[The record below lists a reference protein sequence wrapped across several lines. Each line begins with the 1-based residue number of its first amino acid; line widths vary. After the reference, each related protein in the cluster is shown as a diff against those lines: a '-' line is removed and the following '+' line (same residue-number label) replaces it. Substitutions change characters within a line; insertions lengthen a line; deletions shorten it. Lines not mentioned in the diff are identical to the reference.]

1 MRIIAVD
8 PGGTTGYC
16 SWSDEDEGEPEF
28 SAGQEAS
35 RNGFIDMV
43 QRRAMWTDV
52 IVCEDFRITM
62 QTAKKSAQPDAL
74 KIIGALDYLAWKYGA
89 KFVLQTPADAK
100 RFGTDVRLRKAGFWT
115 PGRRHANDAARHL
128 FLHLCKTGLLNAA
141 EVDQRDDG

>member
-1 MRIIAVD
+1 M
-8 PGGTTGYC
+8 
-16 SWSDEDEGEPEF
+16 F
-28 SAGQEAS
+28 
-35 RNGFIDMV
+35 
-43 QRRAMWTDV
+43 TDV

-74 KIIGALDYLAWKYGA
+74 KIIGALDYLAFRDGA

-100 RFGTDVRLRKAGFWT
+100 RFATDDRLRKAGLWT

-128 FLHLCKTGLLNAA
+128 FLYLCKKGLLNAA